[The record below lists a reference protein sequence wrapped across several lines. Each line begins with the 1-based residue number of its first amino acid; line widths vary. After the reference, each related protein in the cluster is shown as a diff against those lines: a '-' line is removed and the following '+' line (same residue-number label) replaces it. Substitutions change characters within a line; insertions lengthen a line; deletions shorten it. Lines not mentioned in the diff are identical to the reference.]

1 MNPGAVLF
9 PTMYE
14 MLIGMLK
21 SSKYRGFIADR
32 LNGWRRLRR
41 LCAKIVEVMRGEKQ
55 EYGRHPSGPTK
66 MAVFWLF
73 LGLEGPLLAPVGTG
87 GLVYMLG
94 LIGVDFG
101 SFLDTFVF

>member
-1 MNPGAVLF
+1 MNPGAILF

-21 SSKYRGFIADR
+21 SSKYRCFIDIR
-32 LNGWRRLRR
+32 LNGWRRKLRR
-41 LCAKIVEVMRGEKQ
+41 LCATIVEVMRGEKQ

-73 LGLEGPLLAPVGTG
+73 LGLEGPLLV
-87 GLVYMLG
+87 LVA
-94 LIGVDFG
+94 
-101 SFLDTFVF
+101 

>member
-32 LNGWRRLRR
+32 LNGWRRKLRR
-41 LCAKIVEVMRGEKQ
+41 LCAKIVEVMRGGGEKQ

-73 LGLEGPLLAPVGTG
+73 LGLEGPLLV
-87 GLVYMLG
+87 LVA
-94 LIGVDFG
+94 
-101 SFLDTFVF
+101 

>member
-14 MLIGMLK
+14 MLIGILK
-21 SSKYRGFIADR
+21 LSKYRCFIDIR
-32 LNGWRRLRR
+32 LNGWRRRRLRR
-41 LCAKIVEVMRGEKQ
+41 LCAKIVEVMRGEGGEKQ

-73 LGLEGPLLAPVGTG
+73 LGLEGPLLV
-87 GLVYMLG
+87 LVA
-94 LIGVDFG
+94 
-101 SFLDTFVF
+101 

>member
-1 MNPGAVLF
+1 MNPGAILF

-21 SSKYRGFIADR
+21 SSKYRCSIDNR
-32 LNGWRRLRR
+32 LNGWRKLRR
-41 LCAKIVEVMRGEKQ
+41 LCAKIVEVMRGEGEKQ

-73 LGLEGPLLAPVGTG
+73 LGVEGPLLV
-87 GLVYMLG
+87 LVA
-94 LIGVDFG
+94 
-101 SFLDTFVF
+101 

>member
-21 SSKYRGFIADR
+21 LSKYRCFIDIR
-32 LNGWRRLRR
+32 LNGWRRRRLRR
-41 LCAKIVEVMRGEKQ
+41 LCAKIVEVMRGEKARVWSAPFGSDKN
-55 EYGRHPSGPTK
+55 GRFLAFSWSGR
-66 MAVFWLF
+66 
-73 LGLEGPLLAPVGTG
+73 APVGTG

-94 LIGVDFG
+94 LIGIDFG
-101 SFLDTFVF
+101 LFPDTFVF